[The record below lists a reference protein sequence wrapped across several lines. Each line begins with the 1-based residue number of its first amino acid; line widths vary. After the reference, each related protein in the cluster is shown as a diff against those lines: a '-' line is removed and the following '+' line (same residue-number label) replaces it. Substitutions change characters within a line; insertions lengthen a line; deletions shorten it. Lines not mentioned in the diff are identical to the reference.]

1 MEISFLILLV
11 FLALVFSLIFV
22 NSYNLTSL
30 SLLYVVGWV
39 FVSLL
44 VSYVQGY
51 YFSGFAFLTHIILV
65 FSFYSKV
72 ILFK

>member
-51 YFSGFAFLTHIILV
+51 Y
-65 FSFYSKV
+65 
-72 ILFK
+72 